1 MYEEEKLPCYRCSNL
16 SLLLPGRH
24 WEVVGGWLE
33 SMWDGSSHHGAAET
47 NLTRTHEV
55 AGSIS
60 GITTWVKD
68 PALLVSCGVDRRRGL
83 DLALLWL
90 WRRPVATAPIR
101 PLAWEPPYVSGSALK
116 KKKKKRTQVGEER
129 ALEWGGWQEVAR
141 SLPFVF
147 PPGALVE
154 GIPVLVTGSLARTH
168 SVICAD

>member
-16 SLLLPGRH
+16 SLLLPSRH
-24 WEVVGGWLE
+24 REVVGGWLE

-116 KKKKKRTQVGEER
+116 KKERMWERKEHWNGEVGR
-129 ALEWGGWQEVAR
+129 GRQGG
-141 SLPFVF
+141 PF
-147 PPGALVE
+147 PP
-154 GIPVLVTGSLARTH
+154 
-168 SVICAD
+168 ICFPTWGPGGGNTCAGHWQPCSNTLSHLR